1 MVLYS
6 GVVSEVKFGC
16 LKSIRGTWNDSCIG
30 LGDLGLFVPL
40 NMLVKCFSK
49 ECFSKE
55 EKNGIRVV

>member
-16 LKSIRGTWNDSCIG
+16 LKSIRGTWNDFCIG
-30 LGDLGLFVPL
+30 LGDFLGLVVPL

-49 ECFSKE
+49 
-55 EKNGIRVV
+55 